1 MAGARLCAC
10 LAITSSTVTK
20 SISAR
25 MLQPERL
32 LCFGRP
38 DWHSRRFHRRSRR
51 PASTKAQVVR
61 RLRDSLQYSF
71 GVTISAVTEGELRY
85 GVAGRPDASRLQQ
98 LVNEFLIRVTVLP
111 RDSAEAR
118 EYGKL
123 RAALKQHGRPM
134 GNLDLMI
141 GSHTVTLSAV
151 LVTHQTFRR
160 IRKLKVEDW
169 TRL

>member
-51 PASTKAQVVR
+51 AASTKAPVVR
-61 RLRDSLQYSF
+61 RLRDSLQYSLS
-71 GVTISAVTEGELRY
+71 VTISAVTEGELRY

-98 LVNEFLIRVTVLP
+98 LVNEF
-111 RDSAEAR
+111 
-118 EYGKL
+118 
-123 RAALKQHGRPM
+123 
-134 GNLDLMI
+134 
-141 GSHTVTLSAV
+141 
-151 LVTHQTFRR
+151 
-160 IRKLKVEDW
+160 
-169 TRL
+169 